1 MKKEKINAAQEMQDD
16 IFKKMSAQ
24 HKIKLLSSFFR
35 FGKKLSKLNDRKW
48 K

>member
-1 MKKEKINAAQEMQDD
+1 MEKITPEMAQKIQDE
-16 IFKKMSAQ
+16 IFKKMTAGE
-24 HKIKLLSSFFR
+24 KVKLVSSFFR